1 MKKILRLTESDL
13 TNIVKRVIKENATK
27 DSLIDMI
34 KYDGWRSTSE
44 LVGGYKNL
52 SKLAFDNNPME
63 FLNLFNDMDVVKSE
77 KVPNWTLYR
86 YEKGNN
92 IMIYNRKNGN
102 TYVNYYKIWE
112 FLEKGFGLDFDEIQ
126 ELTNEWL
133 FEVYNLSGVTTL
145 TRITSGLQQLFQVY
159 NKN

>member
-1 MKKILRLTESDL
+1 MKKVTQLTESDL
-13 TNIVKRVIKENATK
+13 TNIVKRVIKENAAK

-34 KYDGWRSTSE
+34 KEEGWRSTSE

-126 ELTNEWL
+126 GLTNEWL
-133 FEVYNLSGVTTL
+133 FEVYNLSGVTTDE
-145 TRITSGLQQLFQVY
+145 Y
-159 NKN
+159 KNLIFRDAI

>member
-1 MKKILRLTESDL
+1 MKKVIQLTESDL
-13 TNIVKRVIKENATK
+13 TNIVKRVIKENAAK

-34 KYDGWRSTSE
+34 KEEGWRSTSE

-92 IMIYNRKNGN
+92 ILIYNRKNGN

-145 TRITSGLQQLFQVY
+145 NLRR
-159 NKN
+159 

>member
-1 MKKILRLTESDL
+1 
-13 TNIVKRVIKENATK
+13 
-27 DSLIDMI
+27 
-34 KYDGWRSTSE
+34 
-44 LVGGYKNL
+44 
-52 SKLAFDNNPME
+52 ME

-92 IMIYNRKNGN
+92 ILIYNRKNGN

-145 TRITSGLQQLFQVY
+145 NLRR
-159 NKN
+159 

>member
-1 MKKILRLTESDL
+1 MKKVIQLTESDL
-13 TNIVKRVIKENATK
+13 TNIVKRVIKENAAK

-34 KYDGWRSTSE
+34 KEEGWRSTSE

-126 ELTNEWL
+126 GLTNEWL
-133 FEVYNLSGVTTL
+133 FEVYNLSGVTTDE
-145 TRITSGLQQLFQVY
+145 Y
-159 NKN
+159 KNLIFRDAI

>member
-1 MKKILRLTESDL
+1 MKKVIQLTESDL
-13 TNIVKRVIKENATK
+13 TNIVKRVIKENAAK

-34 KYDGWRSTSE
+34 KNDGWRSTSE

-126 ELTNEWL
+126 GLTNEWL
-133 FEVYNLSGVTTL
+133 FEVYNLSGVTTDE
-145 TRITSGLQQLFQVY
+145 Y
-159 NKN
+159 KNLIFRDAI

>member
-1 MKKILRLTESDL
+1 MKKVIQLTESDL
-13 TNIVKRVIKENATK
+13 TNIVKRVIKENAAK

-34 KYDGWRSTSE
+34 KEEGWRSTSE

-145 TRITSGLQQLFQVY
+145 NLRR
-159 NKN
+159 

>member
-1 MKKILRLTESDL
+1 MKKVIKLTESDL
-13 TNIVKRVIKENATK
+13 TNIVKRVIKENAAK

-34 KYDGWRSTSE
+34 KEEGWRSTSE

-92 IMIYNRKNGN
+92 IIIYNRKNGN

-133 FEVYNLSGVTTL
+133 FEVYNLSGVTTDE
-145 TRITSGLQQLFQVY
+145 Y
-159 NKN
+159 KNLIFRDAI

>member
-1 MKKILRLTESDL
+1 MKKVIQLTESDL
-13 TNIVKRVIKENATK
+13 TNIVKRVIKENAAK

-34 KYDGWRSTSE
+34 KEEGWRSTSE

-133 FEVYNLSGVTTL
+133 FEVYNLSGVTTDE
-145 TRITSGLQQLFQVY
+145 Y
-159 NKN
+159 KNLIFRDAI